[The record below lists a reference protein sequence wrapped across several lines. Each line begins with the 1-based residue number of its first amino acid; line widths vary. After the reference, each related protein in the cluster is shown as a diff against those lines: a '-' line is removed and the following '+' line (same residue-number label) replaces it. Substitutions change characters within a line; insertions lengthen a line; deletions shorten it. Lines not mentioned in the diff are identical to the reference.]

1 MVKSNA
7 ITEIEIVGN
16 KMTIAEAIDRK
27 NSINNDKMFLN
38 MLKNQYSH
46 ALCEIEENNS
56 GLTER
61 ADHQINM
68 LYQNKENVDP
78 VKIQSL
84 REDFINENTYDL
96 IDAINIK
103 EKIESLEKEIE
114 EFELEIDFKLSESNS
129 LTMIEI

>member
-1 MVKSNA
+1 
-7 ITEIEIVGN
+7 
-16 KMTIAEAIDRK
+16 MTIAEAIDRK

-46 ALCEIEENNS
+46 ALYEIEENNS

-114 EFELEIDFKLSESNS
+114 EFELEVDFKLSESNS